1 MTKLEAVTM
10 ALTIVNECDKHETE
24 GGSCRNCVF
33 GIRNEDGGYAHCMVS
48 QGNDIP
54 HDWIIKDKVNAML

>member
-24 GGSCRNCVF
+24 GNSCSKCVF
-33 GIRNEDGGYAHCMVS
+33 GIKKNNVYAECMVS
-48 QGNDIP
+48 KGNDIP
-54 HDWIIKDKVNAML
+54 HDWIIKDKIGDKL